1 MAVNSA
7 ETRLYILRHNDSP
20 HISLYLLSSIKGLV
34 AFWPTT
40 SDDQHKLQ
48 HTALTTNPRCTPL
61 STGRFSPLIFP
72 NRQQNKR
79 LSSKSHPLYE
89 CTKRVIPP
97 VIWLVMPTINKK
109 YNNCVGY
116 GDSDGDN
123 EALTLDT
130 IPLWILWYRALTD
143 RKRGL
148 FWGAVVVF
156 MTTQWKI
163 VPNTRSTTKG
173 KETRRRQR
181 PWKRCTYW
189 KRISTA
195 THVTT
200 TSRRSHSGRSKTHL
214 LICHYLDGD
223 EARNT

>member
-48 HTALTTNPRCTPL
+48 HPALTTNPRCTPPQYW
-61 STGRFSPLIFP
+61 TIFP
-72 NRQQNKR
+72 FWFFPTDNKTNVSPAKVIHSIR
-79 LSSKSHPLYE
+79 ISF
-89 CTKRVIPP
+89 TKRVISP

-130 IPLWILWYRALTD
+130 IPLWIWYRALTD

-148 FWGAVVVF
+148 FWGTVVVF

-195 THVTT
+195 THVT
-200 TSRRSHSGRSKTHL
+200 SRRSHSGRSKTHL
-214 LICHYLDGD
+214 LICHYLDGN